1 MNISRS
7 LRRAALGTV
16 LLLGA
21 CHGEAAFEPW
31 SLADPAAAAL
41 PEPIATDQ
49 PATADPAPTA
59 RAPAP
64 RTELA
69 PALPPVATGDDAD
82 DTAAVAPPV
91 HRADLAG
98 RPERTFSRVERRRA
112 RHRAQPLPPAAW
124 PR

>member
-1 MNISRS
+1 MNISCW

-16 LLLGA
+16 LVLGA
-21 CHGEAAFEPW
+21 CHGDAAFEPW
-31 SLADPAAAAL
+31 SLGDPAAAAL

-49 PATADPAPTA
+49 PTTADPAPTV
-59 RAPAP
+59 RAPAT

-69 PALPPVATGDDAD
+69 PALPPVATDDDAD
-82 DTAAVAPPV
+82 DPAAVAPTV
-91 HRADLAG
+91 RRADLAG

-112 RHRAQPLPPAAW
+112 RHRAQPLPPATW